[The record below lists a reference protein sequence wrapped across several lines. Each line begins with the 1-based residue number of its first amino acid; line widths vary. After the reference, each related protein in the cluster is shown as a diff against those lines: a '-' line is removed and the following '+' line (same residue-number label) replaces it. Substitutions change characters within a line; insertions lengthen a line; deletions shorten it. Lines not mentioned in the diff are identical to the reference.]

1 MKQYTQQ
8 YTKQHTQQYV
18 KHPAQHRPARPE
30 GLALRKGTT
39 AMPELTSRRGL
50 LFGTAAVSA
59 GVLLAGCTSN
69 ESDDEPASND
79 QPAADDKK
87 GKQVTIGFAGP
98 QADHG
103 WLNAIND
110 NAKSRAKK
118 YEDVTLEITEGSND
132 TAAQIGQIE
141 TLINKKVDVLVILP
155 ADGKALTQVGLKAM
169 RAGIPV
175 VNLDRIFNSPQAYR
189 CYIGGDN
196 FGMGLN
202 AGHYIGEQLK
212 DKKNAKVIELAGLD
226 NLELTKQRTA
236 GFDAALK
243 NYPNIKKVARQAAE
257 FTVESGQAK
266 MSQLLQA
273 QSSFDALWNHDD
285 DQGVG
290 ALRAIE
296 QAGRDDFIMVGG
308 AGALSAMQAIES
320 DNSVLKAT
328 VLYPPTMAASAI
340 DLARALGQ
348 GKGVSGLAEFEI
360 PSSLTLYSA
369 VVDKENVKTYLPTGF
384 K

>member
-1 MKQYTQQ
+1 MTQLP
-8 YTKQHTQQYV
+8 T
-18 KHPAQHRPARPE
+18 
-30 GLALRKGTT
+30 
-39 AMPELTSRRGL
+39 RRGL

-59 GVLLAGCTSN
+59 GALLAGCTSN
-69 ESDDEPASND
+69 ESSDDKDKADNN
-79 QPAADDKK
+79 QPAADDQP

-110 NAKSRAKK
+110 NAKSRAGK
-118 YEDVTLEITEGSND
+118 YSDVTLEITEGSND
-132 TAAQIGQIE
+132 TAQQIGQIE
-141 TLINKKVDVLVILP
+141 TLINKKVDVLVVLP

-175 VNLDRIFNSPQAYR
+175 INLDRIFNSPQAYR
-189 CYIGGDN
+189 CWIGGDN
-196 FGMGLN
+196 YGMGLN
-202 AGHYIGEQLK
+202 AGHYIGEKLK
-212 DKKNAKVIELAGLD
+212 DKPNARVIELAGLD
-226 NLELTKQRTA
+226 NLELTQQRTQ
-236 GFDAALK
+236 GFDDALK

-266 MSQLLQA
+266 MAQLLQA
-273 QSSFDALWNHDD
+273 QSNFDALWNHDD

-296 QAGRDDFIMVGG
+296 QAGRDDFLMVGG
-308 AGALSAMQAIES
+308 AGALSAFQAIEA

-348 GKGVSGLAEFEI
+348 GKGVGGMAEFEI
-360 PSSLTLYSA
+360 PASITLYSA
-369 VVDKENVKTYLPTGF
+369 VVDKDNVGQYMSTGF
-384 K
+384 E

>member
-1 MKQYTQQ
+1 MS
-8 YTKQHTQQYV
+8 
-18 KHPAQHRPARPE
+18 E
-30 GLALRKGTT
+30 I
-39 AMPELTSRRGL
+39 TSRRRL

-59 GVLLAGCTSN
+59 GALLAGCTSN
-69 ESDDEPASND
+69 EPKDDPAAD
-79 QPAADDKK
+79 KQPAADDKP
-87 GKQVTIGFAGP
+87 GKAVTIGFAGP

-103 WLNAIND
+103 WLNAINQ
-110 NAKSRAKK
+110 NAKSRAER

-132 TAAQIGQIE
+132 TAQQIGQIE

-189 CYIGGDN
+189 CWIGGDN
-196 FGMGLN
+196 YGMGLN
-202 AGHYIGEQLK
+202 AGTYIGEQLK
-212 DKKNAKVIELAGLD
+212 DKGDARVIELAGLD
-226 NLELTKQRTA
+226 NLELTKQRTQ
-236 GFDAALK
+236 GFDDALK

-266 MSQLLQA
+266 MAQLLQA
-273 QSSFDALWNHDD
+273 QSKFDALWNHDD

-296 QAGRDDFIMVGG
+296 QAGRDDFLMVGG
-308 AGALSAMQAIES
+308 AGALSAFQAIKK
-320 DNSVLKAT
+320 DDGVLKAT

-348 GKGVSGLAEFEI
+348 GKGVGGLAEFEI

-369 VVDKENVKTYLPTGF
+369 VVDKTNVDQYMSTGF

>member
-1 MKQYTQQ
+1 
-8 YTKQHTQQYV
+8 
-18 KHPAQHRPARPE
+18 
-30 GLALRKGTT
+30 
-39 AMPELTSRRGL
+39 MPEPTPFASRRGL
-50 LFGTAAVSA
+50 LFGTAAVGA

-69 ESDDEPASND
+69 ESDDEPAAND
-79 QPAADDKK
+79 QPAAADTP
-87 GKQVTIGFAGP
+87 GKAVTIGFAGP

-118 YEDVTLEITEGSND
+118 YSDVTLEITEGAND

-175 VNLDRIFNSPQAYR
+175 VNLDRIFNTPQAYR
-189 CYIGGDN
+189 CWIGGDN
-196 FGMGLN
+196 YGMGLN
-202 AGHYIGEQLK
+202 AGHYIGEKLK
-212 DKKNAKVIELAGLD
+212 DVDDAKVIELAGLD
-226 NLELTKQRTA
+226 NLELTKQRTQ
-236 GFDAALK
+236 GFDDALK
-243 NYPNIKKVARQAAE
+243 NYPNIKKVARQAAD

-266 MSQLLQA
+266 MAQLLQA
-273 QSSFDALWNHDD
+273 QSKFDALWNHDD

-290 ALRAIE
+290 ALRAIA
-296 QAGRDDFIMVGG
+296 QADRDDFLMVGG
-308 AGALSAMQAIES
+308 AGALSAFQAIKQ
-320 DNSVLKAT
+320 DNGVLKAT

-348 GKGVSGLAEFEI
+348 GKGIGGLSEFEI
-360 PSSLTLYSA
+360 PTSLTLYSA
-369 VVDKENVKTYLPTGF
+369 VVDKANVDQYMPTGF

>member
-1 MKQYTQQ
+1 MS
-8 YTKQHTQQYV
+8 H
-18 KHPAQHRPARPE
+18 
-30 GLALRKGTT
+30 
-39 AMPELTSRRGL
+39 LTSRRGL

-59 GVLLAGCTSN
+59 GALLTACTSN
-69 ESDDEPASND
+69 ESKDQQPAASS
-79 QPAADDKK
+79 QPAADDKP
-87 GKQVTIGFAGP
+87 GKQVTVGFAGP

-110 NAKSRAKK
+110 NAKSRAEK
-118 YEDVTLEITEGSND
+118 YSDVTLEITEGSND

-175 VNLDRIFNSPQAYR
+175 INLDRIFNTPQAYR
-189 CYIGGDN
+189 CWVGGDN
-196 FGMGLN
+196 YGMGFN
-202 AGHYIGEQLK
+202 AGTYIGEKLRGK
-212 DKKNAKVIELAGLD
+212 TDARVVELAGID
-226 NLELTKQRTA
+226 NLELTKQRTQ
-236 GFDAALK
+236 GFDDALK
-243 NYPNIKKVARQAAE
+243 NFPNLKKVARQAAD

-273 QSSFDALWNHDD
+273 QSRIDAVWNHDD

-296 QAGRDDFIMVGG
+296 QAGRDEFMMVGG
-308 AGALSAMQAIES
+308 AGALSAFQAIKQ
-320 DNSVLKAT
+320 DNGVMKAS

-348 GKGVSGLAEFEI
+348 SKGIGGLAEYEI
-360 PSSLTLYSA
+360 PSSITLYSA
-369 VVDKENVKTYLPTGF
+369 VVDKDNVDQYMSTGF
-384 K
+384 R